1 MKTSTLLST
10 LVLWLGLP
18 VLNAA
23 EPVLRNLPQPSERR
37 VVFERDIKPILERSC
52 LPCHG
57 STKPKSGH
65 RVDSR
70 ERIIKGGDSQ
80 EAAILPGKSENSPLV
95 HYIAGLVPDMEM
107 PPLDN
112 RDKYPALAPAEI
124 ALIRAWVDQGVP
136 WPERAVL
143 SRRQNA
149 EAIDGIPAAGTNDQ
163 EPF

>member
-80 EAAILPGKSENSPLV
+80 EAAIL
-95 HYIAGLVPDMEM
+95 
-107 PPLDN
+107 
-112 RDKYPALAPAEI
+112 
-124 ALIRAWVDQGVP
+124 IR
-136 WPERAVL
+136 
-143 SRRQNA
+143 SRRSEEHTSELQSRLHLVCRLL
-149 EAIDGIPAAGTNDQ
+149 
-163 EPF
+163 